1 MFFFFFPLENNRS
14 KVENKAKL
22 PSREYDSLNSFNH
35 CKFIIIYMF
44 CFIHSDSACAF
55 RHPTALHTIGNSL
68 PSLSLSLSRAWIL
81 IDQLCLT
88 SLLCDLVL
96 KVRILSSV
104 QISISVICYLYVF
117 LTLPFRCLVV
127 WIWFS
132 VNLKCLFNFIMHLLN
147 NSFN

>member
-1 MFFFFFPLENNRS
+1 M
-14 KVENKAKL
+14 ENKAKL

-44 CFIHSDSACAF
+44 CFIHSDSTCAF
-55 RHPTALHTIGNSL
+55 PHRTALHTIGNSL
-68 PSLSLSLSRAWIL
+68 PSLSLWLWLWLSRARLL

-104 QISISVICYLYVF
+104 QIYFSDLLLLWIFDAAVSLAGRLSLILCKLKMSVQFHYAS
-117 LTLPFRCLVV
+117 TEQ
-127 WIWFS
+127 
-132 VNLKCLFNFIMHLLN
+132 LF
-147 NSFN
+147 